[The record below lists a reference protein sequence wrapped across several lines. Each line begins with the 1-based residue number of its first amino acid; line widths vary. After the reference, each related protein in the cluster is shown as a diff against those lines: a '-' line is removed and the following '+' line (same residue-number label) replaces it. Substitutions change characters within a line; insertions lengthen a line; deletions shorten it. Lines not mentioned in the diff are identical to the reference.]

1 MNPLVVLALI
11 GALGFVA
18 YKFMK
23 QETETKIVEREPEG
37 GVEVALTK
45 IDHVVG
51 EIGYA
56 IEKTLDFIETDI
68 PEFFG
73 GEGYSTLKADAS
85 FYNGIFQGR
94 TAYESSDAKAMI
106 RKILNSHADIP
117 VLVGNTRNGQ
127 WGLGYQI
134 RHAFTEMFREAS
146 ILGIPDKNLFV
157 PKYPPE
163 ANLIP
168 IHLMP
173 YRLGKKTTTA
183 TWNRLYGGAKTR
195 LNIKYKNAPVT
206 FGIDKVSYNY
216 RIPLIRSGNEEFTH
230 LKYAYEYPIV
240 NASGTKPNRVLY
252 FHSLIPGFTYIY
264 AIWVGINSKGEID
277 GLTIPRVKE
286 CIPAAKRL
294 IAKICMYAPLENAY
308 LGFYV
313 KHAAYKKLWCKNKDV

>member
-1 MNPLVVLALI
+1 MNPLVVLALV
-11 GALGFVA
+11 GALGFAA

-23 QETETKIVEREPEG
+23 QKTETKTVEREPET
-37 GVEVALTK
+37 GVEVALVK
-45 IDHVVG
+45 IDHVLG
-51 EIGYA
+51 QIGYA
-56 IEKTLDFIETDI
+56 IEKTVDVIETDI

-94 TAYESSDAKAMI
+94 TAYESSDAKAMVH
-106 RKILNSHADIP
+106 KILNSHASIP
-117 VLVGNTRNGQ
+117 VLIGSTRNGQ
-127 WGLGYQI
+127 WGLGYQV
-134 RHAFTEMFREAS
+134 RHAFSEMDRQAR
-146 ILGIPDKNLFV
+146 ILGIPDKDLFV
-157 PKYPPE
+157 PMLP
-163 ANLIP
+163 LG
-168 IHLMP
+168 
-173 YRLGKKTTTA
+173 YRVGEKTTTA

-195 LNIKYKNAPVT
+195 LNIKYKEAPTT

-216 RIPLIRSGNEEFTH
+216 RVPLIRSGNEEFTH

-264 AIWVGINSKGEID
+264 AIWVGINGKGEID

-286 CIPAAKRL
+286 CIPAAKKL

-313 KHAAYKKLWCKNKDV
+313 KQTAYKKLWCKNKDV